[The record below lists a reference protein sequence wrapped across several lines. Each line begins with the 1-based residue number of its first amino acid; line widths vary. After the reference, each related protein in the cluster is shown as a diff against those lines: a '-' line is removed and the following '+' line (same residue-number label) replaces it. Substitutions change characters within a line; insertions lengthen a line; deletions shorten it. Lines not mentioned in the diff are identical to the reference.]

1 MIMMM
6 VDVGIIVPPDILPN
20 TAHYIIDSTNSKTIP
35 KYLSLSL
42 SLIDL
47 CVVMEEV
54 KGQRGNGTSDAD
66 FVLQWG
72 ERKRVRC
79 MKVKKD
85 QSRKS
90 SYSLTKRKL
99 ISRAVSSDRGSPS
112 RHLNRPNKM
121 VESPG
126 NVRRSFVASP
136 EKEDRYYTT
145 RGSMG
150 TDESGKI
157 IKEAVKETKKHVWPK
172 LFINLSNKE
181 KEEDFLAMKGCKL
194 PQRPKKR
201 AKLVQK
207 TLLLVSPG
215 TWLSDLC
222 KERYEVREKKT
233 SKKRSRGL
241 KAMGSMESDS
251 E

>member
-1 MIMMM
+1 
-6 VDVGIIVPPDILPN
+6 
-20 TAHYIIDSTNSKTIP
+20 
-35 KYLSLSL
+35 
-42 SLIDL
+42 
-47 CVVMEEV
+47 
-54 KGQRGNGTSDAD
+54 
-66 FVLQWG
+66 
-72 ERKRVRC
+72 

-157 IKEAVKETKKHVWPK
+157 IKEAVKETKTHVWPK
-172 LFINLSNKE
+172 LFKNLSNKE

-233 SKKRSRGL
+233 SKKRPRGL

>member
-1 MIMMM
+1 
-6 VDVGIIVPPDILPN
+6 
-20 TAHYIIDSTNSKTIP
+20 
-35 KYLSLSL
+35 
-42 SLIDL
+42 
-47 CVVMEEV
+47 MEEV
-54 KGQRGNGTSDAD
+54 KGQRGSGSTEAD

-85 QSRKS
+85 KS
-90 SYSLTKRKL
+90 LMNGKSTDCLSKRKL
-99 ISRAVSSDRGSPS
+99 LSRAASSERGSPS

-121 VESPG
+121 IGSPV

-150 TDESGKI
+150 IDESGKVM
-157 IKEAVKETKKHVWPK
+157 KELPVKESKKQVWPK
-172 LFINLSNKE
+172 LFITLSNKE

-215 TWLSDLC
+215 AWLSDLC

-233 SKKRSRGL
+233 SKKRPRGL

>member
-1 MIMMM
+1 M
-6 VDVGIIVPPDILPN
+6 VSVAV
-20 TAHYIIDSTNSKTIP
+20 KTREG
-35 KYLSLSL
+35 LVL
-42 SLIDL
+42 
-47 CVVMEEV
+47 MEEV
-54 KGQRGNGTSDAD
+54 KGQSGNGTTEAD

-85 QSRKS
+85 QSLTS
-90 SYSLTKRKL
+90 SDGLSKRKL
-99 ISRAVSSDRGSPS
+99 IMSPAGGSPS
-112 RHLNRPNKM
+112 RHLNRPNKIID
-121 VESPG
+121 SPG
-126 NVRRSFVASP
+126 NVRRSLVASLVASP

-145 RGSMG
+145 RGSVG
-150 TDESGKI
+150 TDESGKV
-157 IKEAVKETKKHVWPK
+157 AVKETNKDEWPK
-172 LFINLSNKE
+172 LFITLSNKE

-207 TLLLVSPG
+207 ALFQGSPG
-215 TWLSDLC
+215 TWLSDMC

-233 SKKRSRGL
+233 PKKRPGGL

>member
-1 MIMMM
+1 
-6 VDVGIIVPPDILPN
+6 
-20 TAHYIIDSTNSKTIP
+20 
-35 KYLSLSL
+35 
-42 SLIDL
+42 
-47 CVVMEEV
+47 MEEV
-54 KGQRGNGTSDAD
+54 KRQRTNGTTDAD

-90 SYSLTKRKL
+90 NDGLSKRKL
-99 ISRAVSSDRGSPS
+99 MSRAGGSPS
-112 RHLNRPNKM
+112 RHLNRRPNKM
-121 VESPG
+121 IDSPG

-150 TDESGKI
+150 TDESGKMVT
-157 IKEAVKETKKHVWPK
+157 EAVKETKTHVWPK
-172 LFINLSNKE
+172 LFMTLSNKE

-233 SKKRSRGL
+233 SKKRPRGL

>member
-1 MIMMM
+1 
-6 VDVGIIVPPDILPN
+6 
-20 TAHYIIDSTNSKTIP
+20 
-35 KYLSLSL
+35 
-42 SLIDL
+42 
-47 CVVMEEV
+47 MEEV
-54 KGQRGNGTSDAD
+54 KVQRGSGTSEAD

-90 SYSLTKRKL
+90 SDCLSKRKL
-99 ISRAVSSDRGSPS
+99 MSRERGSPS
-112 RHLNRPNKM
+112 RHLNRSNKIID
-121 VESPG
+121 SPG

-150 TDESGKI
+150 TDESGKV
-157 IKEAVKETKKHVWPK
+157 IKEAVKETKNHVWPK
-172 LFINLSNKE
+172 LFMTLSSKE

-233 SKKRSRGL
+233 SKKRPRGL

>member
-1 MIMMM
+1 M
-6 VDVGIIVPPDILPN
+6 DPSSASDSGIVEAKAAEFKLQILRFL
-20 TAHYIIDSTNSKTIP
+20 
-35 KYLSLSL
+35 KY
-42 SLIDL
+42 
-47 CVVMEEV
+47 CVMEEV
-54 KGQRGNGTSDAD
+54 KGQRGNGTTDAD

-90 SYSLTKRKL
+90 SDCLSNKRKL
-99 ISRAVSSDRGSPS
+99 ISRAVSSERGSPS
-112 RHLNRPNKM
+112 RHLNRPNKV

-150 TDESGKI
+150 VDESGKI
-157 IKEAVKETKKHVWPK
+157 IKEPVKETKKHVWPK
-172 LFINLSNKE
+172 LFITLSTKE

-233 SKKRSRGL
+233 SKKRPRGL

>member
-1 MIMMM
+1 
-6 VDVGIIVPPDILPN
+6 
-20 TAHYIIDSTNSKTIP
+20 
-35 KYLSLSL
+35 
-42 SLIDL
+42 
-47 CVVMEEV
+47 MEEV
-54 KGQRGNGTSDAD
+54 KGQRGNGTTDAD

-85 QSRKS
+85 QSRK
-90 SYSLTKRKL
+90 
-99 ISRAVSSDRGSPS
+99 VVD
-112 RHLNRPNKM
+112 
-121 VESPG
+121 SPG

-150 TDESGKI
+150 VDESGKI
-157 IKEAVKETKKHVWPK
+157 IKEPVKETKKHVWPK
-172 LFINLSNKE
+172 LFITLSNKE

-233 SKKRSRGL
+233 SKKRPRGL

>member
-1 MIMMM
+1 
-6 VDVGIIVPPDILPN
+6 
-20 TAHYIIDSTNSKTIP
+20 
-35 KYLSLSL
+35 
-42 SLIDL
+42 
-47 CVVMEEV
+47 MEEA
-54 KGQRGNGTSDAD
+54 KGQRGNGTTEAD

-90 SYSLTKRKL
+90 TDCLSNKRKL
-99 ISRAVSSDRGSPS
+99 MSRAVSSERGSPS

-121 VESPG
+121 VDSTGG

-157 IKEAVKETKKHVWPK
+157 IKETVKETKKHVWPK
-172 LFINLSNKE
+172 LFITLSNKE

-233 SKKRSRGL
+233 SKKATKRIEGNGEHGKRFRV
-241 KAMGSMESDS
+241 KKKKKRT
-251 E
+251 

>member
-1 MIMMM
+1 
-6 VDVGIIVPPDILPN
+6 
-20 TAHYIIDSTNSKTIP
+20 
-35 KYLSLSL
+35 
-42 SLIDL
+42 
-47 CVVMEEV
+47 
-54 KGQRGNGTSDAD
+54 
-66 FVLQWG
+66 
-72 ERKRVRC
+72 

-90 SYSLTKRKL
+90 SNGLSKRKL
-99 ISRAVSSDRGSPS
+99 MSRPVSSERGSPS
-112 RHLNRPNKM
+112 RNLNRSDKIID
-121 VESPG
+121 SPG
-126 NVRRSFVASP
+126 NVRRSFVASL

-150 TDESGKI
+150 TDESGKV
-157 IKEAVKETKKHVWPK
+157 VKETVKENKKHVWPK
-172 LFINLSNKE
+172 LFMTLSNKE
-181 KEEDFLAMKGCKL
+181 KKEDFLAMKGCKL

-222 KERYEVREKKT
+222 KERYEVREKKKT
-233 SKKRSRGL
+233 SKKRPRGL